1 MARVLIIGCGCR
13 GRALA
18 SSLIERG
25 HAVRGTTR
33 REDQLEAIEQAGAE
47 AVLADPDRIA
57 TLAPTLA
64 SVGIVAFL
72 LGSARGTDDQLK
84 ALHGPRLEMLLTR
97 VLDSPARGFL
107 YEASGSVDAE
117 LLDDGARRVTA
128 FCERSHIPYRAMT
141 EADPD
146 AWADAVDALLV

>member
-1 MARVLIIGCGCR
+1 VARILIIGCGCR

-33 REDQLEAIEQAGAE
+33 REDQLHGIEQTGAE

-57 TLAPTLA
+57 TLATALA
-64 SVGIVAFL
+64 GVGVVAYL
-72 LGSARGTDDQLK
+72 LGSAQGTHDQLE

-97 VLDSPARGFL
+97 VLDSPARAFL
-107 YEASGSVDAE
+107 YEAAGSVDGAV
-117 LLDDGARRVTA
+117 LQQGARLVAA
-128 FCERSHIPYRAMT
+128 FCERSHIPYRTMT
-141 EADPD
+141 EADPET
-146 AWADAVDALLV
+146 WADAVDALLA

>member
-1 MARVLIIGCGCR
+1 VARILIIGCGCR

-33 REDQLEAIEQAGAE
+33 REDQLQAIEETGTE

-57 TLAPTLA
+57 TLATALA
-64 SVGIVAFL
+64 GVAVVAYL
-72 LGSARGTDDQLK
+72 LGSARGTPDQLE

-97 VLDSPARGFL
+97 VLDSPTRAFL
-107 YEASGSVDAE
+107 YEAGGSVDGA
-117 LLDDGARRVTA
+117 LLDRGARLA
-128 FCERSHIPYRAMT
+128 AGFCERSHIPFRTIT
-141 EADPD
+141 EADPET
-146 AWADAVDALLV
+146 WADAVDALLA

>member
-1 MARVLIIGCGCR
+1 MARILIIGCGCR

-33 REDQLEAIEQAGAE
+33 RQAQLQAIEQTGAE
-47 AVLADPDRIA
+47 AVLGDPDRIA
-57 TLAPTLA
+57 TLAPALA
-64 SVGIVAFL
+64 NVGVVAFL
-72 LGSARGTDDQLK
+72 LGSAHGTNEQLE

-107 YEASGSVDAE
+107 YEAAGSAE
-117 LLDDGARRVTA
+117 TAMLDGGARLVSQ
-128 FCERSHIPYRAMT
+128 FCERSHIPYRNIT
-141 EADPD
+141 DADPD
-146 AWADAVDALLV
+146 ALADAVDALLA